1 MHSKL
6 SPCLGWW
13 LTTANVMLILLVR
26 LVAKVTPT
34 QVQVVILAG
43 ATRFRVGVAES
54 EGKLKADDDDLFGD
68 RAYE

>member
-1 MHSKL
+1 
-6 SPCLGWW
+6 
-13 LTTANVMLILLVR
+13 MLILLVR
-26 LVAKVTPT
+26 LVSKVTPT